1 MAKVWKV
8 LALLLVITALVWLS
22 TLWRWQSAN
31 VNPDATQLLLHLVA
45 LPLILTSALL
55 AVVWAVKRLRDYAAA
70 PAVAASAQAPVTP
83 AAAAAP
89 TADARPAPHRVL
101 AAAVHVRAGTAW
113 RDAQSSIAE
122 GSCKAEL
129 DATMKD
135 DDGIAIFTAPIA
147 DISTE
152 GVAAALDDIG
162 SSREGLPTDWPG
174 HLPQPEMLRALA
186 SLESIV
192 EQMAGQV
199 ESQWPALSVPLPS
212 ARAPSNSN
220 APLLPPVVSVR
231 VGIPARWPIPAQQL
245 ASAWLHQVF
254 EPHVEDG
261 LKAAGQSRAMAS
273 TARPAVQL
281 HVHPVESAEAHWL
294 LMEQQLQQWQR
305 ERQPG
310 LLWALAADSLVGE
323 DTVEQLSRHNE
334 LFSGRR
340 QQGRVPGEGGAG
352 VLLASPTWPAPT
364 GTAAPLA
371 LMHKASVIKRDKS
384 ADASG
389 RVTSQALVQAVDDM
403 LLGTSQDAKLI
414 QHLTTDADHRVSRT
428 VEVYETLQERLS
440 HLDAS
445 EHALRLGVGCGDIGI
460 ARLLACAALTA
471 TQVKESEAPA
481 LVLGAQSSFD
491 RLAVLLAPVTP
502 PAIAPATPPAPA
514 PAAAA
519 QAA

>member
-31 VNPDATQLLLHLVA
+31 VNPDATQLLLHLVV
-45 LPLILTSALL
+45 LPLVLTAALL
-55 AVVWAVKRLRDYAAA
+55 AVVWAVRRLRRYAAA
-70 PAVAASAQAPVTP
+70 PTVAVAASPSATP

-89 TADARPAPHRVL
+89 ATDARAVPHRVL
-101 AAAVHVRAGTAW
+101 AAAVQVRAGAAW

-135 DDGIAIFTAPIA
+135 DDGIAIFTAPLA
-147 DISTE
+147 DISTD
-152 GVAAALDDIG
+152 GVATALEDIA
-162 SSREGLPTDWPG
+162 SSRKGLPADWPG
-174 HLPQPEMLRALA
+174 HLPQAEMLRALA
-186 SLESIV
+186 SLEAIV
-192 EQMAGQV
+192 EQMAGQL
-199 ESQWPALSVPLPS
+199 ESQWSALSVPLPS
-212 ARAPSNSN
+212 ARATPST
-220 APLLPPVVSVR
+220 APMLPPMVSVR
-231 VGIPARWPIPAQQL
+231 VGVPARWPVPAQQL
-245 ASAWLHQVF
+245 ASAWLHQLF
-254 EPHVEDG
+254 EPHVEAG

-323 DTVEQLSRHNE
+323 DTVEQLARHNE
-334 LFSGRR
+334 LFSGQR

-352 VLLASPTWPAPT
+352 VMLASPTWPAPT
-364 GTAAPLA
+364 AAPAPLA

-389 RVTSQALVQAVDDM
+389 RVTSQALVQAVDDL
-403 LLGTSQDAKLI
+403 LLGTGQDAKLI

-445 EHALRLGVGCGDIGI
+445 EHALRLGLGCGDLGI
-460 ARLLACAALTA
+460 ARLIACAALTA
-471 TQVKESEAPA
+471 TQVSESEAPA

-491 RLAVLLAPVTP
+491 RLAVLMAPVTP
-502 PAIAPATPPAPA
+502 PATAPAPPPAAA

>member
-31 VNPDATQLLLHLVA
+31 VNPDATQLLLHLVV
-45 LPLILTSALL
+45 LPLVLTAALL
-55 AVVWAVKRLRDYAAA
+55 AVVWAVKRLRRYAAA
-70 PAVAASAQAPVTP
+70 PTVAAAASPSTTP

-89 TADARPAPHRVL
+89 AADARAVPHRVL
-101 AAAVHVRAGTAW
+101 AAAVQVRAGAAW

-135 DDGIAIFTAPIA
+135 DDGIAIFTAPLA
-147 DISTE
+147 DISTD
-152 GVAAALDDIG
+152 GVATALEDIG
-162 SSREGLPTDWPG
+162 SARKGLPADWPG
-174 HLPQPEMLRALA
+174 HLPQGEMLRALA
-186 SLESIV
+186 SLEAIV
-192 EQMAGQV
+192 EQMVGQL
-199 ESQWPALSVPLPS
+199 ESQWPALSAPLAS
-212 ARAPSNSN
+212 ARTTPN
-220 APLLPPVVSVR
+220 AAALLPPMVSVR
-231 VGIPARWPIPAQQL
+231 VGIPARWPVPAQQL
-245 ASAWLHQVF
+245 ASAWLHQLF
-254 EPHVEDG
+254 EPHVEAG

-273 TARPAVQL
+273 AARPAVQL
-281 HVHPVESAEAHWL
+281 HVHPVENAEAHWL

-323 DTVEQLSRHNE
+323 DTVEQLARHNE
-334 LFSGRR
+334 LFSGQR
-340 QQGRVPGEGGAG
+340 QQGRVPGEGAAG

-364 GTAAPLA
+364 TAPAPLA

-389 RVTSQALVQAVDDM
+389 RVTSQARVQAVDDL
-403 LLGTSQDAKLI
+403 LLGTGQDAKLI

-445 EHALRLGVGCGDIGI
+445 EHALRLGLGCGDIGI
-460 ARLLACAALTA
+460 ARLIACAALTA
-471 TQVKESEAPA
+471 AQVRESEAPA

-491 RLAVLLAPVTP
+491 RLAVLMAPVTP
-502 PAIAPATPPAPA
+502 PATAPAPPPAAA

>member
-8 LALLLVITALVWLS
+8 LALLLVIAALVWLS

-31 VNPDATQLLLHLVA
+31 VNPDATQLLLHLVVLPVA
-45 LPLILTSALL
+45 LTAALL
-55 AVVWAVKRLRDYAAA
+55 AVVWAVKRLRHYAAA
-70 PAVAASAQAPVTP
+70 PAVAAAPRASATP

-89 TADARPAPHRVL
+89 AADTRPAPHRVL
-101 AAAVHVRAGTAW
+101 AAAVQVRAGPVW
-113 RDAQSSIAE
+113 QDAQANIAK

-129 DATMKD
+129 DAAMKD
-135 DDGIAIFTAPIA
+135 DDGIAIFTAPLD

-162 SSREGLPTDWPG
+162 SSRRHDLPADWPG
-174 HLPQPEMLRALA
+174 HTPQPEMLRALS

-192 EQMAGQV
+192 DQMAREL

-212 ARAPSNSN
+212 GRTPSSN
-220 APLLPPVVSVR
+220 APLLPPMVSVR
-231 VGIPARWPIPAQQL
+231 VGIPARWPAPAQQL
-245 ASAWLHQVF
+245 ASVWLNDLF
-254 EPHVEDG
+254 APHVAAG
-261 LKAAGQSRAMAS
+261 LKAAGQSRAMANA
-273 TARPAVQL
+273 ARPAMQV
-281 HVHPVESAEAHWL
+281 HVHPVESAEAYWL

-310 LLWALAADSLVGE
+310 LLWALVADSLVGE
-323 DTVEQLSRHNE
+323 DTVEQLARNNE
-334 LFSGRR
+334 LFSGQR

-352 VLLASPTWPAPT
+352 VLLASPAWPAPADAT
-364 GTAAPLA
+364 PPLA

-389 RVTSQALVQAVDDM
+389 RVTSQAMLQAVDDT
-403 LLGTSQDAKLI
+403 LQGTGLDAKLI

-440 HLDAS
+440 HLDAA
-445 EHALRLGVGCGDIGI
+445 EHALRLGLGCGDIGI
-460 ARLLACAALTA
+460 ARLVACAALTA
-471 TQVKESEAPA
+471 TQVQESEAPA
-481 LVLGAQSSFD
+481 LVLGAQSPFD
-491 RLAVLLAPVTP
+491 RLAVLIAPAT
-502 PAIAPATPPAPA
+502 APATPPAAA